1 MSVVVSCFETVSG
14 THTKGNDFSRS
25 SEDRRMTEV
34 SFFNY
39 YYYDAFVFGL
49 FFLGNCGEGFGGL
62 CFGDKNKEIVLILL
76 LFYF

>member
-39 YYYDAFVFGL
+39 YYCYDAFVFGL
-49 FFLGNCGEGFGGL
+49 FFLGIVVRVSGGFAL
-62 CFGDKNKEIVLILL
+62 AIKIRK
-76 LFYF
+76 LF